1 MNCTKVNN
9 VRVAMLEFV
18 HIITFSKIKLACKL
32 SWYVLY
38 SYSHEP
44 LYSLLMKGA
53 LLNLLSHKDLNL
65 N

>member
-1 MNCTKVNN
+1 MNCTKVNY
-9 VRVAMLEFV
+9 VRVVMLEFV

-53 LLNLLSHKDLNL
+53 LLNLLSYKDSDLN
-65 N
+65 

>member
-1 MNCTKVNN
+1 MNCTKVNH
-9 VRVAMLEFV
+9 VRVVMLEFV

-53 LLNLLSHKDLNL
+53 LLNLLSYKDSNL

>member
-1 MNCTKVNN
+1 MNCTNVNH
-9 VRVAMLEFV
+9 VRIAMLEFV

-44 LYSLLMKGA
+44 LYSWLIESD
-53 LLNLLSHKDLNL
+53 LLNLLSHKDSNL